1 MKMMKGKQVKR
12 TLTSFLGDNMIP
24 KKIHYIWFGKGE
36 KNERVKTCIES
47 WKKYMPDYE
56 IIEWN
61 EDNFDINYNDF
72 TKNAY
77 ANKKWAFVSDVARL
91 WVLYN
96 EGGIYMDTDVEVYK
110 PLDQFLNE
118 EGFTGFEDVHYPVTA
133 TLGAVKGNPV
143 IKLMLDYYNC
153 IDFKLY
159 DNWQDYIK
167 YQETNTCIMSNIFSL
182 LGINRDWNATQRI
195 KHFTIYPQS
204 YFFTKDEGWTWHSFN
219 GSW

>member
-1 MKMMKGKQVKR
+1 
-12 TLTSFLGDNMIP
+12 MIP
-24 KKIHYIWFGKGE
+24 KKIHYIWFGKNE

-47 WKKYMPDYE
+47 WKKYLPDYE

-77 ANKKWAFVSDVARL
+77 LNKKWAFVSDVARL
-91 WVLYN
+91 KILYD

-110 PLDQFLNE
+110 PLDEFLNQ
-118 EGFTGFEDVHYPVTA
+118 EGFIGFEDTHYLSTG
-133 TLGAVKGNPV
+133 TIGAKKNNPI
-143 IKLMLDYYNC
+143 IKYLLDYYNC

-167 YQETNTCIMSNIFSL
+167 NNETSPCILSNLFEL
-182 LGINRDWNATQRI
+182 LGLNRDLDMEQHI
-195 KHFTIYPQS
+195 KHFSIYPKS
-204 YFFTKDEGWTWHSFN
+204 YFHTQDEGYTYHSWN

>member
-1 MKMMKGKQVKR
+1 
-12 TLTSFLGDNMIP
+12 MIP

-36 KNERVKTCIES
+36 KNERVKHCIES
-47 WKKYMPDYE
+47 WKKYLPDYE

-72 TKNAY
+72 TKSAY
-77 ANKKWAFVSDVARL
+77 ENKKWAFVSDVARL

-110 PLDQFLNE
+110 PLDEFLNN

-143 IKLMLDYYNC
+143 IKMMLDYYNC

-159 DNWQDYIK
+159 DDWRDYIK

-182 LGINRDWNATQRI
+182 LGVDRDRNETQKI

>member
-1 MKMMKGKQVKR
+1 
-12 TLTSFLGDNMIP
+12 MIP

-36 KNERVKTCIES
+36 KNERIKQCIES
-47 WKKYMPDYE
+47 WKKYLPDYE

-61 EDNFDINYNDF
+61 EDNFDINYNSF
-72 TKNAY
+72 TKSAY
-77 ANKKWAFVSDVARL
+77 ENKKWAFVSDVARL

-110 PLDQFLNE
+110 PLDEFLNE

-133 TLGAVKGNPV
+133 TMGCVKGNPI
-143 IKLMLDYYNC
+143 IKMMLDYYDC
-153 IDFKLY
+153 VDFKMY
-159 DNWQDYIK
+159 ENWQDYIT
-167 YQETNTCIMSNIFSL
+167 YQETNTCIMSNILSI
-182 LGINRDWNATQRI
+182 LGINRDNNTTQRI

>member
-1 MKMMKGKQVKR
+1 
-12 TLTSFLGDNMIP
+12 MIP

-36 KNERVKTCIES
+36 KNERVKHCIES
-47 WKKYMPDYE
+47 WKKYLPDYE

-72 TKNAY
+72 TKSAY

-110 PLDQFLNE
+110 PLDDFLNE

-133 TLGAVKGNPV
+133 TMGAVKGNPI

-159 DNWQDYIK
+159 DDWRDYIK

-182 LGINRDWNATQRI
+182 LGVDRDRNETQKI